1 MVDTVVINST
11 PPVEDPN
18 HVQQM
23 VDVVDK
29 ANAVPGDN
37 TDPPTDGKTEDRPE
51 WLPEKFKSPED
62 LAKAYDE
69 LQKKLSGKPTEE
81 APKAENT
88 PAGDDLNKQVDD
100 ELQSKGLNLQT
111 FSEEFAKSGALSQE
125 SYDALEKAGYPRNYV
140 DQFIEGQRARASLY
154 ESEVKSAVG
163 GNDNFNEMVDWAKAN
178 LSTEEINAYN
188 RAIDSGDMNQAKLA
202 AAGMYQKFSASRP
215 SEPNLFKGSNY
226 ASQSSDVYESIAQMQ
241 KDMATPEYKSDPAF
255 RAKVERKLARS
266 NIL

>member
-18 HVQQM
+18 HVQNM
-23 VDVVDK
+23 IDVVDK
-29 ANAVPGDN
+29 ANAVSGVN
-37 TDPPTDGKTEDRPE
+37 TDPSTDNKTENRPE
-51 WLPEKFKSPED
+51 WLPEKFNSPED
-62 LAKAYDE
+62 LAKAYNE
-69 LQKKLSGKPTEE
+69 LQQKLGGKQTEE
-81 APKAENT
+81 APKEET
-88 PAGDDLNKQVDD
+88 PPSGDDLNKQVDE
-100 ELQSKGLNLQT
+100 ELQSKGLDLQT
-111 FSEEFAKSGALSQE
+111 FSDEFFKSGSLSQE

-163 GNDNFNEMVDWAKAN
+163 GNNNFNEMVDWAKAN
-178 LSTEEINAYN
+178 LSVEEINAYN

-215 SEPNLFKGSNY
+215 SEPNLFKGTTN
-226 ASQSSDVYESIAQMQ
+226 AGQSSDVYESIAQMQ
-241 KDMATPEYKSDPAF
+241 KDMANPDYKKDPAF
-255 RAKVERKLARS
+255 RARVERKLARS